1 MTDLRDLRDLQ
12 RLVQDVW
19 AERKPFVEAHVG
31 DLAWWSRE
39 TDCRARAWRSGGAV
53 AAWGWFSPPG
63 ELDCLV
69 RPGHEGL
76 LPEVLDWFEDEARGA
91 ERREVWVLE
100 GDEPRVEE
108 LLRRGYARDEGP
120 YFIHLAR
127 TLEDLSRPKPTA
139 SYVIRPMT
147 GAIDVPR
154 RVDVQRAA
162 FGAGSTI
169 TEQKYARIQRTW
181 PYQPELDLVAETSDG
196 RFGGFCTCWLD
207 GKNRT
212 GEFEPVGTHPE
223 HERRGLATAVCLS
236 GLWALRQAGADT
248 AIVHA
253 RGDSAYPAPLK
264 LYTSLGFEPVGRMH
278 RYVGA
283 LGRLSAPTDG

>member
-1 MTDLRDLRDLQ
+1 M
-12 RLVQDVW
+12 
-19 AERKPFVEAHVG
+19 
-31 DLAWWSRE
+31 
-39 TDCRARAWRSGGAV
+39 
-53 AAWGWFSPPG
+53 
-63 ELDCLV
+63 
-69 RPGHEGL
+69 
-76 LPEVLDWFEDEARGA
+76 LDWFEDEARGA

-100 GDEPRVEE
+100 GDEPRIEE
-108 LLRRGYARDEGP
+108 LFRRGYARDEGP
-120 YFIHLAR
+120 FFIRLAR

-154 RVDVQRAA
+154 RVDVQ
-162 FGAGSTI
+162 FL
-169 TEQKYARIQRTW
+169 YLLARRR
-181 PYQPELDLVAETSDG
+181 ESH
-196 RFGGFCTCWLD
+196 
-207 GKNRT
+207 

-223 HERRGLATAVCLS
+223 HERRGLATAVCLG
-236 GLWALRQAGADT
+236 GLWALKQAGADT

-264 LYTSLGFEPVGRMH
+264 PYTTLGFEPVGRMH